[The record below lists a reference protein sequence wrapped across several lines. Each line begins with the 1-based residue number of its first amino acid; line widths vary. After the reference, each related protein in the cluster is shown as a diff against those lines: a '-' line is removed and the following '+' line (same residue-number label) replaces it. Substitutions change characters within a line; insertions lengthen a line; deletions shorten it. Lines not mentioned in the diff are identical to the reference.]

1 MVSDPDTGDDHS
13 TPRSRT
19 ATTHE
24 GERASLPIGVPEP
37 VPVPAHQGRR
47 TRAGVPEPVPEH
59 EKSRARQFTVWPG

>member
-1 MVSDPDTGDDHS
+1 MVSDPVTGDDHS

-37 VPVPAHQGRR
+37 VPV
-47 TRAGVPEPVPEH
+47 H